1 MIKKQITTF
10 LVRWLISTV
19 AMYIC
24 INMFGIFE
32 EGAEWLKTSFWL
44 YVAAGL
50 IFSLVNSVV
59 KPIATIFSLPLLFL
73 TLGLFTV
80 ILNAGM
86 VALTILMIPDVS
98 MTFWGAIGSCLVISL
113 INFLVNLAV
122 PDVK

>member
-1 MIKKQITTF
+1 MIKKQISTF
-10 LVRWLISTV
+10 LIRWLISTV

-24 INMFGIFE
+24 INMFGIFA

-86 VALTILMIPDVS
+86 VALTILIIPDVS

>member
-1 MIKKQITTF
+1 MIKKQISTF

-24 INMFGIFE
+24 INMFGVFA
-32 EGAEWLKTSFWL
+32 EGAEGLRTSFWL

-59 KPIATIFSLPLLFL
+59 KPIAMIFSLPLLFL
-73 TLGLFTV
+73 TLGVFTI

-86 VALTILMIPDVS
+86 VALTILIIPDVS
-98 MTFWGAIGSCLVISL
+98 MSFWGAIGSCLMISL
-113 INFLVNLAV
+113 INFLVNIVV

>member
-1 MIKKQITTF
+1 MIKKQLLTF
-10 LVRWLISTV
+10 LVRWAISTV

-32 EGAEWLKTSFWL
+32 EGAEWLRTSFWL

-50 IFSLVNSVV
+50 IYSLVNSVV

-73 TLGLFTV
+73 TLGIFTV

-86 VALTILMIPDVS
+86 VALTILIIPDVS
-98 MTFWGAIGSCLVISL
+98 MTFWGAIGSCLMISL

>member
-1 MIKKQITTF
+1 
-10 LVRWLISTV
+10 
-19 AMYIC
+19 
-24 INMFGIFE
+24 MFGIFE

>member
-1 MIKKQITTF
+1 MIKKQLLTF
-10 LVRWLISTV
+10 LVRWAISTV

-32 EGAEWLKTSFWL
+32 DGAEWLRTSFWL

-50 IFSLVNSVV
+50 IYSLVNSVV

-73 TLGLFTV
+73 TLGIFTV

-86 VALTILMIPDVS
+86 VALTILIIPDVS
-98 MTFWGAIGSCLVISL
+98 MTFWGAIGSCLMISL

>member
-10 LVRWLISTV
+10 LIRWLISTV

-32 EGAEWLKTSFWL
+32 EGTEWLKTSFWL

-50 IFSLVNSVV
+50 VFSLVNSVV

-86 VALTILMIPDVS
+86 VALTILIIPDVC
-98 MTFWGAIGSCLVISL
+98 MTFWGAMGSCLVISL
-113 INFLVNLAV
+113 INFLVNLVV

>member
-32 EGAEWLKTSFWL
+32 EGTEWLKTSFWL

-50 IFSLVNSVV
+50 VFSLVNSVV

-98 MTFWGAIGSCLVISL
+98 MTFWGAMGSCLVISL
-113 INFLVNLAV
+113 INFLVNLVV

>member
-1 MIKKQITTF
+1 MIKKQIATF

-24 INMFGIFE
+24 INMFGIFK
-32 EGAEWLKTSFWL
+32 EGTEWLKTSFWL

-50 IFSLVNSVV
+50 VFSLVNSVV

-98 MTFWGAIGSCLVISL
+98 MTFWGAMGSCLVISL
-113 INFLVNLAV
+113 INFLVNLVV